1 MEFKHTEISNG
12 LKVIAEVNPAAAS
25 MAVGFFARTGSRDET
40 HDIAG
45 VSHFLEHMMFKGT
58 ERRSPFDIN
67 REFDEMGALYNAFTS
82 EENTVYFAGVLPE
95 FQTKALDLLADMLR
109 PSLREEDF
117 QTEKQVIL
125 EEIALY
131 QDRPQY
137 RLYEKLMAAHFGK
150 HALGQSVL
158 GTPESI
164 QALTRGDM
172 ATYFK
177 HRYSPE
183 NVTLVGVG
191 CLDWNAF
198 AAQAEQAC
206 AHWVPFEARRN
217 TPHTVGTKT
226 ATLVRDEKLLQQHIG
241 MMSAAPS
248 AQDESRYAANVLA
261 TILGDVTGSRLFYAL
276 VEPGLAEEASCMYE
290 PFDGTGAM
298 LTFICTDPALA
309 AEALQIARAEYVKF
323 VAEGPSEA
331 ELVAAKNKIASAA
344 TLKGELPMGRLTA
357 VGSDWVYRQDYR
369 PLPEHIERILA
380 IIGEEVHSLAR
391 RDSPADATVLSL
403 GPNESLDN

>member
-40 HDIAG
+40 PEVAG

-109 PSLREEDF
+109 PSLREDDF

-131 QDRPQY
+131 QDQPQY
-137 RLYEKLMAAHFGK
+137 RLYEKLMAAHFGE

-164 QALTRGDM
+164 QALKRDDM
-172 ATYFK
+172 AAYFER
-177 HRYSPE
+177 RYSPG

-191 CLDWNAF
+191 CLDWDTF
-198 AAQAEQAC
+198 VAQSEQAC
-206 AHWVPFEARRN
+206 AHWVAFEAPRD
-217 TPHTVGTKT
+217 TPDTAGTRK
-226 ATLVRDEKLLQQHIG
+226 ATIVRDEKLLQQHIG
-241 MMSAAPS
+241 MMSPAPS
-248 AQDESRYAANVLA
+248 AQAESRYAAHVLA
-261 TILGDVTGSRLFYAL
+261 TTLGDVTGSRLFYAL

-290 PFDGTGAM
+290 PFDGTGAL
-298 LTFICTDPALA
+298 LTFICTDPARA
-309 AEALQIARAEYVKF
+309 AEALRIARAEYAKF
-323 VAEGPSEA
+323 VAEGPAEA

-369 PLPEHIERILA
+369 PLPEHIEKILA
-380 IIGEEVHSLAR
+380 VTGEAVLALAR
-391 RDSPADATVLSL
+391 RDNPAGATLLAL
-403 GPNESLDN
+403 GPNESVEN

>member
-1 MEFKHTEISNG
+1 MEFKNTEISNG

-40 HDIAG
+40 PEVAG

-109 PSLREEDF
+109 PSLREDDF

-137 RLYEKLMAAHFGK
+137 RLYEKLMAAHFGE
-150 HALGQSVL
+150 HALGHSVL

-164 QALTRGDM
+164 QALKRDDM
-172 ATYFK
+172 VAYFDR
-177 HRYSPE
+177 RYSPG

-191 CLDWNAF
+191 CLDWDAF
-198 AAQAEQAC
+198 VAQAEQAC
-206 AHWVPFEARRN
+206 AHWVPFEAPRD
-217 TPHTVGTKT
+217 TPDTAGTRK
-226 ATLVRDEKLLQQHIG
+226 ATIVRDEKLLQQHIG
-241 MMSAAPS
+241 MISPAPS
-248 AQDESRYAANVLA
+248 AQAESRYAANVLA
-261 TILGDVTGSRLFYAL
+261 TTLGDVTGSRLFYAL

-290 PFDGTGAM
+290 PFDGAGAL
-298 LTFICTDPALA
+298 LTFICTDPARA
-309 AEALQIARAEYVKF
+309 AEALRIARAEYAKF
-323 VAEGPSEA
+323 VAEGPTEA

-369 PLPEHIERILA
+369 PLPEHIEKILA
-380 IIGEEVHSLAR
+380 ATGEAVHALAR
-391 RDSPADATVLSL
+391 RDNPADATLLAL
-403 GPNESLDN
+403 GPNESLDH